1 MSQFEGLTL
10 FGSWLYNLAD
20 FSRVMRVIRESPLID
35 MLVSHVM
42 TMSHIQQA
50 FELLARGE
58 CAKVVL
64 KPWE

>member
-1 MSQFEGLTL
+1 
-10 FGSWLYNLAD
+10 
-20 FSRVMRVIRESPLID
+20 

-42 TMSHIQQA
+42 PMSHIQQA